1 MKHFRKVCAVLLAAV
16 MVAVILPSTGL
27 LTSETTP
34 AVDAA
39 AAGEV
44 TNGGFETY
52 EKYTGSSKRVLS
64 ISAALYFS

>member
-34 AVDAA
+34 SV
-39 AAGEV
+39 
-44 TNGGFETY
+44 
-52 EKYTGSSKRVLS
+52 
-64 ISAALYFS
+64 